1 MEFGYPPEAEAL
13 RAEVRAF
20 LTERPPDTWSH
31 DAMDGGYGTG
41 AYSFDFLA
49 ALGARGWIG
58 LTWPRRFGGAE
69 RPMIDQLAL
78 MEELALAGAPFGP
91 LAGCDQWAQSLI
103 REGNP
108 TLQADLLPR
117 IAAGEALAWQ
127 GYSEPDAGSDLLA
140 LTTRARRD
148 GDEYRIDGHKIWSSE
163 AGACTHGMVL
173 ARTTSAEEAGSRAG
187 GLTMFVVPNDAPG
200 LTLRPIVSLTGEV
213 YHYEAFLDDVR
224 VPAWRVM
231 GREDEGFREL
241 LKGLDRDRFWGRFC
255 KPPAMARHLS
265 LLRREATEVLAAQP
279 ALARRLVELEAE
291 VDATRLLFHRFGW
304 LLDQGVPTPY
314 ESALYKTMADEL
326 GQRVANLALDVL
338 GSDILLDGPAAPLG
352 GALRQLYLTSVGQ
365 TIAGGTSE
373 VLRTTVATRGLGL
386 PRSDAPPPPAR
397 ATRKGA

>member
-1 MEFGYPPEAEAL
+1 MEFGYPPSAEAL

-20 LTERPPDTWSH
+20 LAERPPDTWPH

-41 AYSFDFLA
+41 AYSFQFLR
-49 ALGARGWIG
+49 ALGTKGWIG

-91 LAGCDQWAQSLI
+91 LAGSDQWAQSLI
-103 REGNP
+103 REGNA

-140 LTTRARRD
+140 LTTRASRD
-148 GDEYRIDGHKIWSSE
+148 GDEYRIDGRKIWSSE

-173 ARTTSAEEAGSRAG
+173 ARTTSATEAGSRAG
-187 GLTMFVVPNDAPG
+187 GLTMFVVPNDTPG

-231 GREDEGFREL
+231 GRPDEGFREL

-255 KPPAMARHLS
+255 KPPALVR
-265 LLRREATEVLAAQP
+265 LLRLLREHAATTPDPEGDGTAPL
-279 ALARRLVELEAE
+279 LARPGAAHRLVELEAE
-291 VDATRLLFHRFGW
+291 VAGTRLLFHRFGH
-304 LLDQGVPTPY
+304 LLDQGIPTPY

-326 GQRVANLALDVL
+326 GQRVANAALDLLGPDVL
-338 GSDILLDGPAAPLG
+338 LGGAGAPLG
-352 GALRQLYLTSVGQ
+352 GAMRQLYLTSVGQ

-386 PRSDAPPPPAR
+386 PRS
-397 ATRKGA
+397 

>member
-1 MEFGYPPEAEAL
+1 MDFSYPPSAERF
-13 RAEVRAF
+13 RAEVRSF
-20 LTERPPDTWSH
+20 LTARPPHTYRV

-41 AYSFDFLA
+41 AHSYEFLQ
-49 ALGARGWIG
+49 ALGERGWIG

-91 LAGCDQWAQSLI
+91 LAGSDQWAQSLI

-117 IAAGEALAWQ
+117 IASGEVLAWQ

-140 LTTRARRD
+140 LSTRAVRD
-148 GDEYRIDGHKIWSSE
+148 GDEYRIDGHKIWSS
-163 AGACTHGMVL
+163 GASTCTHGMVL
-173 ARTTSAEEAGSRAG
+173 ARTQSADEAGSRAG
-187 GLTMFVVPNDAPG
+187 GLTMFVVPNDTPG
-200 LTLRPIVSLTGEV
+200 LALHPIMSHTGEI
-213 YHYEAFLDDVR
+213 YHHEVFLDDVR

-231 GREDEGFREL
+231 GRENEGFREL

-255 KPPAMARHLS
+255 KPAALTRELR
-265 LLRREATEVLAAQP
+265 LLRDHAAGSPSGGGVLLDQPAIVRGLIELETEV
-279 ALARRLVELEAE
+279 V
-291 VDATRLLFHRFGW
+291 ATRLLFHRLGN

-326 GQRVANLALDVL
+326 GQRVANFALEVL
-338 GSDILLDGPAAPLG
+338 GADILVDGTDAPMSG
-352 GALRQLYLTSVGQ
+352 EMRQLYLTSVGQ

-386 PRSDAPPPPAR
+386 PR
-397 ATRKGA
+397 G

>member
-1 MEFGYPPEAEAL
+1 MEFRYPPSAEAL
-13 RAEVRAF
+13 RDEVRSF
-20 LTERPPDTWSH
+20 LAERPVDNYAV

-41 AYSFDFLA
+41 AYSFEFLR
-49 ALGARGWIG
+49 ALGERGWIG
-58 LTWPRRFGGAE
+58 LTWPREFGGAE

-91 LAGCDQWAQSLI
+91 LAGSDQWAQSLMADD
-103 REGNP
+103 NP
-108 TLQADLLPR
+108 TLRAELLPR

-148 GDEYRIDGHKIWSSE
+148 GDEFRIDGHKIWSSE

-173 ARTTSAEEAGSRAG
+173 ARTQSAEEAGSRAG
-187 GLTMFVVPNDAPG
+187 GLTMFVVPNDTPG

-231 GREDEGFREL
+231 GGENEGFREL

-255 KPPAMARHLS
+255 KPPALARTLS
-265 LLRREATEVLAAQP
+265 LLRHHADASSRHGQRLADRP
-279 ALARRLVELEAE
+279 AIARRFVELEAE
-291 VDATRLLFHRFGW
+291 VEATRLLFHRFGF
-304 LLDQGVPTPY
+304 LLDHGIPTPY

-326 GQRVANLALDVL
+326 GQRVANFALEVI
-338 GSDILLDGPAAPLG
+338 GADILVAGDDAPLSG
-352 GALRQLYLTSVGQ
+352 VMRQLYLTSVGQ

-386 PRSDAPPPPAR
+386 PRS
-397 ATRKGA
+397 

>member
-1 MEFGYPPEAEAL
+1 MEFGYPPSAEAM

-20 LTERPPDTWSH
+20 LGSRPVASWPV

-41 AYSFDFLA
+41 AYSLDFLR
-49 ALGARGWIG
+49 ALGERGWIS

-69 RPMIDQLAL
+69 RPMVDQLAL
-78 MEELALAGAPFGP
+78 LEELALAGAPAGP

-103 REGNP
+103 REGNA

-140 LTTRARRD
+140 LTTRAHRD
-148 GDEYRIDGHKIWSSE
+148 GGEYRLDGRKIWSSE
-163 AGACTHGMVL
+163 AGTCTHGMVL
-173 ARTTSAEEAGSRAG
+173 ARTRSAEEAGSRAG
-187 GLTMFVVPNDAPG
+187 GLTMFVVPNDTPG

-255 KPPAMARHLS
+255 KPPALARQLS
-265 LLRREATEVLAAQP
+265 LLRRHLATPTPDGGSPPEDQLV
-279 ALARRLVELEAE
+279 LARRLLELETE
-291 VDATRLLFHRFGW
+291 VAATRLLFLRLGH
-304 LLDQGVPTPY
+304 LLERGLPAPY

-338 GSDILLDGPAAPLG
+338 GAEILIAGPGAPLSG
-352 GALRQLYLTSVGQ
+352 EMRQLYLTSVGQ

-386 PRSDAPPPPAR
+386 PR
-397 ATRKGA
+397 G